1 LDSSFFLFKFYF
13 ILKNAKKG
21 AIPTY
26 EHDDTLYLNKREQM
40 KYNVQNRPDVDA
52 RTQLPSRH
60 RMMNPKFYD
69 SMSKYNAH
77 MLARYND

>member
-1 LDSSFFLFKFYF
+1 
-13 ILKNAKKG
+13 
-21 AIPTY
+21 
-26 EHDDTLYLNKREQM
+26 M

-52 RTQLPSRH
+52 RTRLPSRH
-60 RMMNPKFYD
+60 RMMNPKFHD

>member
-1 LDSSFFLFKFYF
+1 
-13 ILKNAKKG
+13 
-21 AIPTY
+21 
-26 EHDDTLYLNKREQM
+26 M

-52 RTQLPSRH
+52 RTKLPSRQ